1 MRVSWFCRRL
11 SCTRAATRPLAGG
24 RGRRTHQVRV
34 RSRAASGSR
43 LQGAW
48 GALGPGGRPGG
59 RHERS
64 APEDWRGA
72 QHHGHGHQLDVPD
85 TALAGGA

>member
-1 MRVSWFCRRL
+1 MRLPVPWL
-11 SCTRAATRPLAGG
+11 EEEGGGGG
-24 RGRRTHQVRV
+24 RIRFVSVLALHLDP
-34 RSRAASGSR
+34 GSR
-43 LQGAW
+43 ERG

-85 TALAGGA
+85 TTLAGGA